1 MRWHGG
7 HARPAM
13 RWGGRQAGGV
23 LVRLGEAGSLYLPAV
38 PLPVWP
44 RAVCLLL
51 LQRGLSR
58 EGQTLMTHQ
67 EAMPAQPL
75 SSPGPR
81 P

>member
-51 LQRGLSR
+51 PQRGLSR
-58 EGQTLMTHQ
+58 EGRTLMTYQ
-67 EAMPAQPL
+67 EALLAQPL
-75 SSPGPR
+75 SSPGPG